1 MDTGFFAHQE
11 RHMLIPKEVETHAA
25 DARRQRDREVK
36 AGSEDER
43 KWNVNAYSLRCFL
56 PEDTRSSLP
65 ETNWS
70 DEKTY
75 RHTSASTDSSCFLVI
90 YFGFLPSRDWDP
102 KFHFLFFIKKYQ
114 LRDAKTIKDNEIF
127 TFIYHINWFIW
138 FFSSTV
144 VIDMS
149 SQIENRMGWMGYM
162 IALLLQDLSLL
173 HGQELIQAQLRHIVE
188 DGSGRESGQKRST
201 KRWIHPGRWTWNL
214 QIT

>member
-1 MDTGFFAHQE
+1 MQILSKAFP
-11 RHMLIPKEVETHAA
+11 PKQWTRVFLHT
-25 DARRQRDREVK
+25 RS
-36 AGSEDER
+36 GICWFPR
-43 KWNVNAYSLRCFL
+43 KWKHMRQMRDANVTERWRSALFGHRIMVGKSHQMVKMNRSEFDF
-56 PEDTRSSLP
+56 EWVVFTRSSLP

-114 LRDAKTIKDNEIF
+114 LRDAKTIKNNEIF
-127 TFIYHINWFIW
+127 TYIYHINWFIW

-149 SQIENRMGWMGYM
+149 SQIENRMGWVG
-162 IALLLQDLSLL
+162 
-173 HGQELIQAQLRHIVE
+173 
-188 DGSGRESGQKRST
+188 
-201 KRWIHPGRWTWNL
+201 
-214 QIT
+214 